1 MDWAT
6 VCARVASRPRVI
18 HRLPGR
24 LRIHV
29 PLLRRLQREH
39 QGLADAVAS
48 LLAVPEGMQRVE
60 VNLDSGNALLLF
72 DPQQLTER
80 EILDYLRGVLDIF
93 LRHRERFAQVPPERL
108 PLVVDRLKP
117 VLRSAI
123 RRRLSLHTD
132 IEIGDDVLA

>member
-39 QGLADAVAS
+39 QGLADSVAS

-93 LRHRERFAQVPPERL
+93 LRHRERFAQVHATARDAGISEREAAMNIAVTR
-108 PLVVDRLKP
+108 VVDG
-117 VLRSAI
+117 I
-123 RRRLSLHTD
+123 RARGLLP
-132 IEIGDDVLA
+132 